1 MFQVDLKFSHHFRHE
16 DGIAAKCCNLLFSCL
31 WSNEDFEVSHDPLR
45 WSLYFRFAL
54 WEPEISTSG
63 QKKIVENLPR
73 NHINKT
79 IFWIFDILSRYGEI
93 GEQTDTQT
101 DTHTDI
107 LTLFIWDVGCWKWIS
122 TLVIKY
128 FRVPQGFSFQLNFY
142 LVNFGVP
149 QGFSFQLNFYF
160 ISY

>member
-1 MFQVDLKFSHHFRHE
+1 ML
-16 DGIAAKCCNLLFSCL
+16 
-31 WSNEDFEVSHDPLR
+31 EVNFNFL
-45 WSLYFRFAL
+45 
-54 WEPEISTSG
+54 
-63 QKKIVENLPR
+63 N
-73 NHINKT
+73 
-79 IFWIFDILSRYGEI
+79 IFGVP
-93 GEQTDTQT
+93 Q
-101 DTHTDI
+101 
-107 LTLFIWDVGCWKWIS
+107 GCEFKWIS

>member
-1 MFQVDLKFSHHFRHE
+1 MTMEMNDLPLQVKNGRKCGIQLKIKKNNFKIDISE
-16 DGIAAKCCNLLFSCL
+16 
-31 WSNEDFEVSHDPLR
+31 LR
-45 WSLYFRFAL
+45 YGYGARC
-54 WEPEISTSG
+54 TSG

-107 LTLFIWDVGCWKWIS
+107 LTLFI
-122 TLVIKY
+122 
-128 FRVPQGFSFQLNFY
+128 
-142 LVNFGVP
+142 
-149 QGFSFQLNFYF
+149 
-160 ISY
+160 

>member
-1 MFQVDLKFSHHFRHE
+1 MNIQTHRQTDTRTALLYLYVMSGVNLSFRPHFRHE
-16 DGIAAKCCNLLFSCL
+16 DDLVAKCRSLLFSCL

-107 LTLFIWDVGCWKWIS
+107 LTLFIWDVS
-122 TLVIKY
+122 S
-128 FRVPQGFSFQLNFY
+128 GFKVQPSFSAWRRHCSKML
-142 LVNFGVP
+142 
-149 QGFSFQLNFYF
+149 
-160 ISY
+160 